1 MADTQFLDDI
11 SDLLEDSEN
20 TTSERRGRKTKKR
33 KWREIEVIKEKQR
46 LRRELIEYNEFTY
59 EDDIAAIFA

>member
-1 MADTQFLDDI
+1 MADTQFLDNL

-20 TTSERRGRKTKKR
+20 TSPERRGRKTKKR
-33 KWREIEVIKEKQR
+33 KWREIEEIKEKQR

-59 EDDIAAIFA
+59 EDDIEAVFT

>member
-1 MADTQFLDDI
+1 MADVQFLDDL
-11 SDLLEDSEN
+11 SELLEDSEN

-33 KWREIEVIKEKQR
+33 KWREIETIKEKQR

>member
-1 MADTQFLDDI
+1 MAESQFLDD
-11 SDLLEDSEN
+11 LLEDDEN

>member
-1 MADTQFLDDI
+1 MAETQFLDDI
-11 SDLLEDSEN
+11 SDFIEESEN

-33 KWREIEVIKEKQR
+33 KWREIEAIKEKQR

-59 EDDIAAIFA
+59 EDDIEEIFA